1 MSGFQPG
8 EDGRE
13 KIEVPE
19 HYFQTLGYI
28 VQVAGDPNYVL
39 ARRHSRPL
47 SSFFWWWIFEST
59 CKIPNIAK
67 QKHHLHSTRNR
78 SKLGPFQL

>member
-28 VQVAGDPNYVL
+28 VQ
-39 ARRHSRPL
+39 SRAIRIVSWL
-47 SSFFWWWIFEST
+47 GGILDLVCFFVFWGVVDF
-59 CKIPNIAK
+59 
-67 QKHHLHSTRNR
+67 
-78 SKLGPFQL
+78 

>member
-39 ARRHSRPL
+39 ARRAFSTFV
-47 SSFFWWWIFEST
+47 FFF
-59 CKIPNIAK
+59 
-67 QKHHLHSTRNR
+67 LVVD
-78 SKLGPFQL
+78 F